1 MNANDRA
8 LVQFTALAH
17 GLFHTYELSIPLFV
31 GLWMAEFGV
40 SAAVIGAV
48 VSVGYGV
55 IGVGAPVSGVL
66 SDRLDARRLISGAI
80 VGMGVGFGVVAL
92 AQGPITLGAAVLVWG
107 CFASVYHPAGLSLIS
122 RTAEARG
129 TVFAYHGV
137 GGNIGTAF
145 GPLFTALM
153 LMFFD
158 WRLTA
163 GALSVGAVVV
173 GAVGTQI
180 EFDTGSTTEAA
191 NEEASEADEPGE
203 SDEDEDDLGETP
215 ISIGDQ
221 LRQMVTD
228 SRTLFGA
235 AFTIAFVAVLLYGM
249 YYRGLLTFL
258 PDVLAESP
266 ALAPVELLG
275 QTVKPSQY
283 VYSALLTVGIGGQ
296 YVGGRLTDR
305 VPSHTAF
312 LGFFAALAVL
322 ALAFPIVRE
331 AGTVPL
337 VGICLLLGFFVY
349 GTAPIY
355 QVVVSEEAPE
365 DVQGLSYGF
374 TYLAMFGVGALGAS
388 LAGFVLTSATST
400 VLFTV
405 LGGIAGLGAIT
416 VLALRQV

>member
-1 MNANDRA
+1 MKANDRA
-8 LVQFTALAH
+8 LVQFTALEH

-66 SDRLDARRLISGAI
+66 SDRLDARRLISGAV

-92 AQGPITLGAAVLVWG
+92 AQGPLTLGAAVLLWG
-107 CFASVYHPAGLSLIS
+107 CFASVYHRAGLSLIS
-122 RTAEARG
+122 RTADARG

-137 GGNIGTAF
+137 GGNVGTAF
-145 GPLFTALM
+145 GPLLTALM
-153 LMFFD
+153 LMFVD
-158 WRLTA
+158 WRFAA
-163 GALSVGAVVV
+163 GALSVVAVVV
-173 GAVGTQI
+173 GVAGTQI
-180 EFDTGSTTEAA
+180 EFDTGATAD
-191 NEEASEADEPGE
+191 EADESETGE
-203 SDEDEDDLGETP
+203 SDAEGTDPDGTAG
-215 ISIGDQ
+215 SIGDE

-228 SRTLFGA
+228 SRALFGV
-235 AFTIAFVAVLLYGM
+235 AFTVAFGAILLYGV

-275 QTVKPSQY
+275 QTVQPSQY
-283 VYSALLTVGIGGQ
+283 VYTALLTVGIGGQ

-305 VPSHTAF
+305 VPSLTAF
-312 LGFFAALAVL
+312 LGFFTALAVL
-322 ALAFPIVRE
+322 ALSFPIVRE

-355 QVVVSEEAPE
+355 QVVVSEEAPD

-388 LAGFVLTSATST
+388 LAGFVLTNATST
-400 VLFTV
+400 VLFSV
-405 LGGIAGLGAIT
+405 LGGVAGLGALT
-416 VLALRQV
+416 VVALQRV